1 LGLNKSQTNASLYLM
16 RKLLLLL
23 AIPLLAG
30 CAATVNLEPAELAND
45 PACAEVSVRYPASIG
60 DLAQRYTNAQA
71 TSAWGEPAAVIARCG
86 LEPVEVSQLSC
97 VIAGG
102 VDWLVDDSKAPNYRF
117 ISFARNP
124 AVEVIVDSNQASG
137 VSTLEALAGAVS
149 KIPASKVC
157 TEITN

>member
-1 LGLNKSQTNASLYLM
+1 M

-97 VIAGG
+97 VSAGG

>member
-1 LGLNKSQTNASLYLM
+1 M

-97 VIAGG
+97 VSAGG

-137 VSTLEALAGAVS
+137 VSALEALAGAVS

>member
-1 LGLNKSQTNASLYLM
+1 M

-97 VIAGG
+97 VSAGG
-102 VDWLVDDSKAPNYRF
+102 VEWLVDDSKAPNYRF

-137 VSTLEALAGAVS
+137 VSALEALAGAVS

>member
-1 LGLNKSQTNASLYLM
+1 M

-97 VIAGG
+97 VSAGG

-137 VSTLEALAGAVS
+137 VSALEALAGAVS
-149 KIPASKVC
+149 EIPASKVC